1 VVSDRQRFVQA
12 CRCEAVD
19 RPPVWLM
26 RQAGRALPEYRA
38 LREKYSFLQ
47 LVQTPDLATEVTLQP
62 IRRFGFD
69 AAILFSDILVI
80 PEAVGQSYQF
90 RDGGGVGMSFAV
102 RSAADVARLRWDGV
116 RERLDYVAAA
126 LRQVKRELGG
136 QTALIGFGGSPWT
149 LANFMAEGGSAAAFS
164 KAMEWDRSDPS
175 GFEAFLE
182 KLSGVL
188 IEYYRMQIEAGI
200 DALQIFDSLGYYAP
214 EGSYERLSARWM
226 ATIIRALPKSTP
238 IIVFG
243 RAPQTHLA
251 ALVGTGAAVVGLDHT
266 VDLRRARPEVPAT
279 IAIQGNLDPAALM
292 GSAPA
297 VQASATRLLEAMQ
310 GRRGYVFNLG
320 HGLLPGTPVENIA
333 SLVESVRSYAW
344 EN

>member
-1 VVSDRQRFVQA
+1 MVNSRQRFLQA

-19 RPPVWLM
+19 RPPIWLM

-47 LVQTPDLATEVTLQP
+47 LVQTPELATEVTLQP

-102 RSAADVARLRWDGV
+102 RSTGDMARLRWDQV
-116 RERLDYVAAA
+116 RERLAYVPAA
-126 LRQVKRELGG
+126 LRLVKRELGG

-149 LANFMAEGGSAAAFS
+149 LANFMAEGGSCPAFT
-164 KAMEWDRSDPS
+164 KALEWYRSDPA
-175 GFEAFLE
+175 GFEGFLE

-188 IEYYRMQIEAGI
+188 IEYYGMQIEAGI

-214 EGSYERLSARWM
+214 AGEYERLSARWM
-226 ATIIRALPKSTP
+226 GSIIRALPKTTP

-243 RAPQTHLA
+243 RAPQTHLG
-251 ALVGTGAAVVGLDHT
+251 ALVGTGASVVGLDHS
-266 VDLRRARPEVPAT
+266 VDMRRARDEIPAS
-279 IAIQGNLDPAALM
+279 IAMQGNLDPAALL
-292 GSAPA
+292 GAA
-297 VQASATRLLEAMQ
+297 EGVRASAEGLLGAMQ
-310 GRRGYVFNLG
+310 GRRGFIFNLG
-320 HGLLPGTPVENIA
+320 HGLMPATPVENIA
-333 SLVESVRSYAW
+333 RLVESVRCYAW